1 MSQNMKL
8 IGVKMPPETHDA
20 ILQAASL
27 AGISVSQFC
36 RERLE
41 RSVKVDPTSVLVRD
55 EFRKL
60 CFFLGELAKSPGQE
74 AALEVLRAYFEVEGV
89 PS

>member
-20 ILQAASL
+20 ILQAASV

-36 RERLE
+36 RETLE
-41 RSVKVDPTSVLVRD
+41 RSVKIDPTSVMVRD
-55 EFRKL
+55 EFRNL
-60 CFFLGELAKSPGQE
+60 CFLLGELAKNPGQE
-74 AALEVLRAYFEVEGV
+74 EALKILHSYFEVEGR